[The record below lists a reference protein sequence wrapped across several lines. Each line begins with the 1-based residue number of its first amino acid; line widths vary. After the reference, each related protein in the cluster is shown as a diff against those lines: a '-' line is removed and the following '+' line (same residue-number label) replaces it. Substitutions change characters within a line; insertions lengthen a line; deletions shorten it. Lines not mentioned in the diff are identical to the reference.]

1 MTVPPP
7 PASCED
13 VEPLLPL
20 IADGAIGVEQEP
32 AAFAHLADC
41 AHCQEQLARHDL
53 VTLALAP
60 AAAPVRRRAAVLRL
74 PLPWAAA
81 TAASI
86 AALVAAGWA
95 LHADRRAETALA
107 ATAPASDTEILAV
120 PGRRPGEE
128 VYIIRRNG
136 PDGPTVLVVDPRDG
150 ARPGD
155 GTEVPVGLRRY

>member
-60 AAAPVRRRAAVLRL
+60 AGAPARRRTAVLRL
-74 PLPWAAA
+74 PLPWIVLGLAPLGIAAA
-81 TAASI
+81 WWS
-86 AALVAAGWA
+86 
-95 LHADRRAETALA
+95 
-107 ATAPASDTEILAV
+107 
-120 PGRRPGEE
+120 GRRPAAPS
-128 VYIIRRNG
+128 R
-136 PDGPTVLVVDPRDG
+136 
-150 ARPGD
+150 
-155 GTEVPVGLRRY
+155 